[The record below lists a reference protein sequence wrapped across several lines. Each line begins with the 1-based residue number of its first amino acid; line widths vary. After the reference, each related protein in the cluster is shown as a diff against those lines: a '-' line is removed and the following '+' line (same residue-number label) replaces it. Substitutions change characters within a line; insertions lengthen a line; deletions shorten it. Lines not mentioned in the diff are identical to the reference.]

1 MIAVLVAACLATSQI
16 HVELAIPDE
25 PLRPAFERYAADA
38 NKRIVGFFG
47 SPFKKDITLHVLP
60 NRKAFD
66 DALHQRWKM
75 EPTQPWMVGAAG
87 ADVLFVLSPRVW
99 KTEAQEHNP
108 DDAKEI
114 AEIVCHEL
122 VHCYHSQ
129 INPSREL
136 EGLDAMAWYVEGLPT
151 YVSGQLERSHNG
163 IAEREVKAGR
173 IPARLEDAWTGRG
186 RYAIAG
192 SMVRFVDEKF
202 GRSKV
207 IELLKATTNAAAMKA
222 LGTTEEKFLSEWKQ
236 TFSLDRISEYEK
248 WLLES
253 FSNSRI

>member
-1 MIAVLVAACLATSQI
+1 MVVITTLVAACLATSQI
-16 HVELAIPDE
+16 HIEMAKPDE
-25 PLRPAFERYAADA
+25 PLRPVFESYVAEAE
-38 NKRIVGFFG
+38 KRITTFFG
-47 SPFKKDITLHVLP
+47 SRFKNGITVRVLP
-60 NRKAFD
+60 SRKAFD
-66 DALHQRWKM
+66 EALFKRWKM

-108 DDAKEI
+108 DDAKEV

-136 EGLDAMAWYVEGLPT
+136 EGLDAMAWFVEGLPT
-151 YVSGQLERSHNG
+151 YVSGQLERSHKG
-163 IAEREVKAGR
+163 IAKREVKAGR

-202 GRSKV
+202 GRKKV
-207 IELLKATTNAAAMKA
+207 IELLRTAANDEAMKA
-222 LGTTEEKFLSEWKQ
+222 LGTSEEGFLSDWKASI
-236 TFSLDRISEYEK
+236 SLPRQE
-248 WLLES
+248 L
-253 FSNSRI
+253 SNRRS

>member
-1 MIAVLVAACLATSQI
+1 MVVITTLVAACLATSQI
-16 HVELAIPDE
+16 HIELAKPDE
-25 PLRPAFERYAADA
+25 ALRPVFERYAADA
-38 NKRIVGFFG
+38 EKRIVEFFG
-47 SPFKKDITLHVLP
+47 SPFKVKITLQVLP
-60 NRKAFD
+60 SRKAFD
-66 DALHQRWKM
+66 EALFKRWKM

-108 DDAKEI
+108 DDSKEI

-122 VHCYHSQ
+122 VHCFHSQ

-136 EGLDAMAWYVEGLPT
+136 EGLDAMAWFVEGLPT
-151 YVSGQLERSHNG
+151 YDSGQLERSHKG

-173 IPARLEDAWTGRG
+173 YPSRLEDAWTGRG

-192 SMVRFVDEKF
+192 SMVRFTDEKF
-202 GRSKV
+202 GRKKV
-207 IELLKATTNAAAMKA
+207 IELLKTTTNDAAMKA

-236 TFSLDRISEYEK
+236 TFQLFHIP
-248 WLLES
+248 
-253 FSNSRI
+253 